1 MEIGSHLGLWR
12 VGKMSTWR
20 ILVSKMMVRPEWSV
34 QNTLRPASGTQSIF
48 HLVLVGE
55 LRMLKL
61 GLGSEILSIFKAS
74 PATCLCFWQPA
85 TDSDP
90 FPFGDCAGVVV
101 LKNCW
106 RMRSMQR
113 SDKVPG
119 GMRLFTI
126 RFRNRRDP
134 IVNFQEADL
143 QATNL
148 ARVRE
153 RKGRAEFPAL
163 EQNCRRTVV
172 AAAAAAGLGVERLRW
187 IVSLLHNEKTILLE
201 NKLL

>member
-1 MEIGSHLGLWR
+1 
-12 VGKMSTWR
+12 
-20 ILVSKMMVRPEWSV
+20 
-34 QNTLRPASGTQSIF
+34 
-48 HLVLVGE
+48 
-55 LRMLKL
+55 
-61 GLGSEILSIFKAS
+61 
-74 PATCLCFWQPA
+74 
-85 TDSDP
+85 
-90 FPFGDCAGVVV
+90 
-101 LKNCW
+101 
-106 RMRSMQR
+106 MRSMQR

-187 IVSLLHNEKTILLE
+187 IVSLLQNEKTILLE